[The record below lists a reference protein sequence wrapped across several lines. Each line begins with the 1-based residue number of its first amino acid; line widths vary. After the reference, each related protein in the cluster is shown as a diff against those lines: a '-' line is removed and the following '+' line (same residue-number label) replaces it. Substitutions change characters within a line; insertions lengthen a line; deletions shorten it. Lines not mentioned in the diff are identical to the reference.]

1 MGKWLGILSINFMVS
16 VSVKLVG
23 GVMARI
29 VWLQWT
35 YLIPTDVL
43 WNMNYL
49 LTKLTS
55 IVQQYVKIK
64 CFMTQ
69 TEKESTFTNQKNRNT
84 E

>member
-1 MGKWLGILSINFMVS
+1 
-16 VSVKLVG
+16 
-23 GVMARI
+23 MARI

-55 IVQQYVKIK
+55 IVQQYVKTK

-69 TEKESTFTNQKNRNT
+69 TEKESTFTNQKSCKETLNNLKFFNLSTRGD
-84 E
+84 